1 MAGHYADQTDI
12 QTQLVANL
20 VQGVSQQAEQQRR
33 DTQCESQFDC
43 FNSPSEGAQA
53 RPCAEV
59 VKVWAGRTLTGAFFS
74 EIVRDTENYL
84 SGVYSAATFAINLN
98 TGADATITQSNADG
112 YLTLPGGVSPK
123 DAFRTVVVEDTTFLL
138 NRYIKPL
145 MDSTILSPVRYP
157 EALIFVRAG
166 GFGFGYKLTITGK
179 NGNTNNLVSAYTTP
193 RTSSTHTEQATTTVI
208 AQRLALGGVNGDIGI
223 AGDLGYA
230 DPNPGINGVVGYSA
244 TVNGAVFRIFRADH
258 GDFDIATEDG
268 NGEDFM
274 FAFKEKAQ
282 SFAKLPAKGF
292 DGMVLEINGDDRA
305 KADSYFLQFQG
316 PSATGFWNEVVAPN
330 TQTTLKPGLMPHL
343 LKNTAVDTFTYAS
356 SPWSTRISGD
366 GIDTSKDPGFVD
378 KLPRDIYYHENRLG
392 ILYTGG
398 AVWSK
403 ARFPFTY
410 FPDTAQAALAEAPVD
425 VTLVPGQTTRGAS
438 EMDFAVQIDESLFLW
453 SPKAQFR
460 ISSGTDNFKQDS
472 VAANPSTS
480 YLYSRICDPLAVGSF
495 LYFPADVGPHSTL
508 RSVQFYQGKPNGD
521 ITVTNHVQ
529 DYLADNIRYMTA
541 SDTLGVMFLV
551 SDNDPTILYC
561 YNFLFDKQEYIQSS
575 WNKWRIPGGN
585 ILWASIND
593 NLLRV
598 IQQRAEGVALLS
610 FNLTPKAVDPITG
623 AEYSTR
629 LDLRVDET
637 KVTAGSYNAGTNR
650 YSFTLP
656 YTPAVGSPTFRVIT
670 REDKV
675 SGYSRG
681 REFPIVSIVGAVV
694 TVTGDLT
701 GYKFYAGHAIKS
713 ERTESRF
720 FIRNQQGIVPTDR
733 LTVADFT
740 VQFAQTGY
748 TRIEVATPNK
758 DTKSY
763 PWEARTKGL
772 PGSEAG
778 TPGIG
783 TGSKTAPVKELAENA
798 TITLVNDS
806 FLPSKWQSASYQ
818 YTAVGKAAMK

>member
-1 MAGHYADQTDI
+1 MANNPTDLN
-12 QTQLVANL
+12 TQLVANL

-59 VKVWAGRTLTGAFFS
+59 VKVWASRTLTGAFFS

-84 SGVYSAATFAINLN
+84 TGVYNAAMFSINLD
-98 TGADATITQSNADG
+98 TGVDGTITQSNADG
-112 YLTLPGGVSPK
+112 YLTLPGGVLPK

-138 NRYIKPL
+138 NRYIQPL

-157 EALIFVRAG
+157 EALVFVRSTTPDNL
-166 GFGFGYKLTITGK
+166 YTITITGK
-179 NGNTNNLVSAYTTP
+179 NGNTNNAYSHF
-193 RTSSTHTEQATTTVI
+193 RTEKSSDGDVGKKGETWLI
-208 AQRLALGGVNGDIGI
+208 ADRLANGGASYAQ
-223 AGDLGYA
+223 AGDLTSETLNGQNGYT
-230 DPNPGINGVVGYSA
+230 VVRSGSLLK
-244 TVNGAVFRIFRADH
+244 VNRADH
-258 GDFDIATEDG
+258 GDFDIATQDG
-268 NGEDFM
+268 QGDDFM
-274 FAFKEKAQ
+274 YAFKGKAQ
-282 SFAKLPAKGF
+282 NFAKLPAHGF
-292 DGMVLEINGDDRA
+292 DGMVLEVNGDDRT
-305 KADSYFLQFQG
+305 KADSYFLQYQG
-316 PSATGFWNEVVAPN
+316 PSTTGFWNEVVAPN
-330 TQTTLKPGLMPHL
+330 TETTLKKGLMPHAL
-343 LKNTAVDTFTYAS
+343 VNTALDTFTYS
-356 SPWSTRISGD
+356 GKDWSTRISGD
-366 GIDTSKDPGFVD
+366 GINTSKDPGFVG
-378 KLPRDIYYHENRLG
+378 KYPRDLFYHQNRLG
-392 ILYTGG
+392 VLYTGG

-460 ISSGTDNFKQDS
+460 VTSGQDNFKQDS
-472 VAANPSTS
+472 VAANPSTAF
-480 YLYSRICDPLAVGSF
+480 LYSRICDPLAVGQF
-495 LYFPADVGPHSTL
+495 LYFPADVGPHSSL

-529 DYLADNIRYMTA
+529 DYLSSGVRYMTA
-541 SDTLGVMFLV
+541 SDTLGVMFLL
-551 SDNDPTILYC
+551 SDNDPTVLYV
-561 YNFLFDKQEYIQSS
+561 YNFLFEKDECIQSA

-585 ILWASIND
+585 ILWASIRD
-593 NLLRV
+593 NQLRV
-598 IQQRAEGVALLS
+598 LQQRTEGVALLR

-623 AEYSTR
+623 AQYATR

-637 KVTAGSYNAGTNR
+637 QVTSGSYNSGANT

-656 YTPAVGSPTFRVIT
+656 YTPAAGSPDFRVIT
-670 REDKV
+670 RESKAG
-675 SGYSRG
+675 GYSRG
-681 REFPIVSIVGAVV
+681 REFPVVSIVGAVV

-701 GYKFYAGHAIKS
+701 GYRFYAGHRIRS

-720 FIRNQQGIVPTDR
+720 FIRNQQGITPADR

-748 TRIEVATPNK
+748 TRVEVSTTNK
-758 DTKSY
+758 TAKSY

-772 PGSEAG
+772 PGSQAG
-778 TPGIG
+778 TPAIG
-783 TGSKTAPVKELAENA
+783 TDSVTAVVKELAENA

-818 YTAVGKAAMK
+818 YTAVGKATMK